1 MKSKKTLLK
10 KIFTIIFSINSL
22 IIVAQESKQPNDI
35 SNKAWSD
42 QDYIIFSEKAIYDF
56 YKLKANKSRMYDKI
70 DILFKNNKID
80 ENKYDEYKK
89 RIENEEDI
97 LVKNYKEEIDFE
109 ISEMK
114 KFCETS
120 ILNLYYTSQE
130 KKIEYITLKI
140 QQDFSSFAN
149 FEKKY
154 LETNPIEKP
163 KSLPNNGNDVSWSI
177 EDYDNFVKDE
187 VDNCPNLL
195 IVKKNEAQERLD
207 KSINKLES
215 DKYKNELNKVSVDE
229 NEFNQSIKNL
239 KNDYKKEIES
249 LNDFC
254 EKQIEKSTKY
264 RDEWVTYLKVKPIYD
279 DLVKQNNKAKL
290 EIEEQNRKN
299 RIEFEESEKVKKYK
313 IDEELS
319 NAKTKEILNSV
330 EYKNWK
336 TKYLSI
342 IKSADENILIINN
355 LEKKY
360 SFTNKL
366 GYKVW
371 DSNSLSKQDKL
382 TYNNNY
388 EAIGKKLDAIR
399 ELQKI
404 GDNEKYLNYYENS
417 VISSQTNSA
426 DKGIE
431 LYILSQYYNNH
442 EKLY

>member
-1 MKSKKTLLK
+1 M
-10 KIFTIIFSINSL
+10 
-22 IIVAQESKQPNDI
+22 
-35 SNKAWSD
+35 
-42 QDYIIFSEKAIYDF
+42 
-56 YKLKANKSRMYDKI
+56 
-70 DILFKNNKID
+70 
-80 ENKYDEYKK
+80 
-89 RIENEEDI
+89 
-97 LVKNYKEEIDFE
+97 
-109 ISEMK
+109 
-114 KFCETS
+114 
-120 ILNLYYTSQE
+120 
-130 KKIEYITLKI
+130 
-140 QQDFSSFAN
+140 
-149 FEKKY
+149 
-154 LETNPIEKP
+154 
-163 KSLPNNGNDVSWSI
+163 
-177 EDYDNFVKDE
+177 
-187 VDNCPNLL
+187 
-195 IVKKNEAQERLD
+195 
-207 KSINKLES
+207 
-215 DKYKNELNKVSVDE
+215 
-229 NEFNQSIKNL
+229 
-239 KNDYKKEIES
+239 
-249 LNDFC
+249 NDFC

-336 TKYLSI
+336 AKYLSI